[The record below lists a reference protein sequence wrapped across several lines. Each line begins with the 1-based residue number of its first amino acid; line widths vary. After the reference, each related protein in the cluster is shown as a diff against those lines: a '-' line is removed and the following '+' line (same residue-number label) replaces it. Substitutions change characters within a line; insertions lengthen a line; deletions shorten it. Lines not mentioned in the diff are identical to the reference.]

1 METLQLTDDWN
12 GHSGAEVQALI
23 TNYLGAHQTDLNNLH
38 GEAVTTIT
46 AGYKSEDDKT
56 TIVIN
61 GYNKAG
67 KPVTTTEFKTITEA
81 SYTQKFNQQDDRD
94 YGCPSIIDTNT
105 DLSIP
110 YDYAVLDKNSARVA
124 GFSATVTFEIT
135 CEEVKKVYTTSTY
148 SSKASTTNRLGTF
161 VIPKSYLGVGTNSIL
176 ATAITKVSDTSRTN
190 IWTQK
195 YTTYVADLQLKCSL
209 SGDSFYNLREY
220 DSDFTLNFS
229 VTDSAGS
236 IVPSTFTV
244 YKSVYINRIG
254 SNYCSQDKLTAE
266 SLTTNYNRLVKEASL
281 YGSANVDSMPY
292 IRVLVQAY
300 IIDDNNNKIVSNT
313 VLMDMLNKTGLDLD
327 TSSGLY
333 WATMFENVTMD
344 DSSVTI
350 MAQQYDT
357 VKYDFYLYS
366 KAKTSYSITVDNEV
380 KTSGTIPANI
390 LSPVGYSYIFR
401 TSGSHEVSLGDFAVT
416 TEVTALTTALSEP
429 SGETLSLL
437 ASEKAP
443 GVVDSSW
450 GGVCTFSGFDWKS
463 NGWVKTTDNGIQST
477 ALLINNGA
485 SVNIDYALCDKSQY
499 EGTTYPFTI
508 SFKYKIVNGTDES
521 ETLISCLSENTGIEI
536 KPQYVSLHTSASIDQ
551 NISNDDVHEVTFVY
565 YGNDESAGIYK
576 GLQMIYID
584 GKYQVVSKAGAF
596 VSHTNTISIQATS
609 ASLYLYSVKA
619 FRKGLSFTEVQALYC
634 FNQNDSSKIPDYI
647 KKNNVFN
654 ISTNNVGDYTQN
666 VKRTSVPEG
675 SKVLV
680 LYGSEEDPTP
690 WLTIN
695 SYIKDANEVN
705 KGRIHALK
713 GMRLYVAGKDAD
725 ARNFYAVN
733 GSISAQGTSSM
744 GYPIKNFRIY
754 TNKNAKKS
762 GITAF
767 DGVVGEVT
775 KFYQGDSS
783 NPLPYDFDP
792 EGGWSETELANWDHS
807 TEYQLYSTE
816 YGDSYTSAPANRFCL
831 KADYAESSGTHNTGF
846 ARLSNVVLRDS
857 SPVAATNITSAKEM
871 SELPQQHAVELAES
885 SAQWPYDVR
894 FNIDGYPI
902 YLFFVSPSYTIGNT
916 EVASKEYYAGRYNMN
931 NDKANTQVFG
941 FEKVTDY
948 FNNDI
953 VKAEGKYIQKLAL
966 ESGIDPLY
974 AETHSASA
982 EDTFINPIECW
993 EFSSND
999 SVPSKIGSFYYDK
1012 DKAFTVTTGDLDP
1025 CDATHEALYWLNG
1038 TWEYRFPD
1046 LDDESVGNLAYRR
1059 GESKPYLL
1067 YKTYQF
1073 LYDNNYALNP
1083 TKGTLNKFADKVHLY
1098 FNVNSIIKYFVLT
1111 HMFCAVDQR
1120 VKNCM
1125 LAYYCDPYGVSA
1137 EEAEASP
1144 LHYMRGYYLFYDN
1157 DTLNSLNNAGAITQ
1171 PWDFYET
1178 DTGSESS
1185 YAENY
1190 TPFPGNGIHGIWNNL
1205 QKCFELYRDGSDTTS
1220 SAYKL
1225 GQLVAEAYKNIRNTA
1240 TDTLITKYLET
1251 EQCNQYPDAVHNVD
1265 LAAKYLNPNTLRVSS
1280 STDSNVG
1287 GPVETPVHLD
1297 MAQGTREFH
1306 RKNWLSKRLHW
1317 LDDLYCA
1324 TQADSYAL
1332 EYKTG
1337 VPKGA
1342 DKGTI
1347 KLQSDPAFRY
1357 WRFYGWTGTNKTLFK
1372 ATKMLTPSETGA
1384 ITIAGSD
1391 TEYLS
1396 ISDAFSITDL
1406 YGCKSIDFSDFT
1418 FDPSG
1423 VQQPAVRGT
1432 FPYLQSFILRKTSG
1446 PEIQSD
1452 DSSPLLNW
1460 ISLSAMPNLRTLY
1473 FCNVKPLNKTYF
1485 SELNLRNNNTGE
1497 EFTKLETL
1505 DLRGTPIS
1513 KVNLPNSPA
1522 LTSISLTD
1530 PVELNLANKVNVS
1543 TLNINSDKLN
1553 TLTVSGSNS
1562 IVYTWALNAAIDNY
1576 GNNTKE
1582 FTISFGNGSK
1592 DPFVIDST
1600 NSSLFTLLETLSDK
1614 VSAEGTTVVKI
1625 SGDIYTAE
1633 TYDAEKM
1640 EIFGDTLNIVSK
1652 LPDEGFSLEWGGK
1665 NLYEDS
1671 KEFDGTDLS
1680 SCLTVKANMNVSSW
1694 AIAIDGE
1701 TTNSL
1706 DGNVTI
1712 VKSGSRACYIHAN
1725 PYLANAKLGGKDHK
1739 LVVYAT
1745 LPDGSVKN
1753 SYELT
1758 GREIMIYYSPIAT
1771 LTVSADADNQY
1782 TVLDAHVVFDFG
1794 NHTKKQL
1801 LTKEQ
1806 VEENPGSFS
1815 ATLTNNATYSWEYKD
1830 NVLCGAQIYLSGKDT
1845 VASFTILGFTS
1856 NVEVFFNTSL
1866 ITSQDTKPELTWLRY
1881 LVYNLIDGKF
1891 GAPDSFTKKDA
1902 NKISLFDDNTWWA
1915 SVTSYITT
1923 NEKLATQDFTN
1934 LQYFQLGNRSS
1945 GEFDIPRVPFSNLV
1959 TPKNTTKVNWSDEAV
1974 GVELGDLNTF
1984 ETITFSSSVTQIY
1997 VNITF
2002 SSMPSNLVFDLS
2014 KTKIKNI
2021 GMFASTLGLVPKS
2034 SASIRI
2040 NLSTP
2045 PKSMR
2050 SKSLFVYPKTLVQLG
2065 NTDISGENLVD
2076 SGQIYNL
2083 MFNIMNENGN
2093 INFSNKNEQPPITS
2107 LTGLQSDIV
2116 LGAIM
2121 SYRSNGSVFQDG
2133 NGDATVDWGRVIET
2147 NRAFVYDSNVLIK
2160 NGEFS
2165 LVATKSVNT
2174 DSFFRDR
2181 YQYVG
2186 VSEGDPEIGT
2196 LVLNSNLNYIGDNA
2210 FRFGSYTIKSDQ
2222 GTRTINNVEVEVFEQ
2237 VAKIGNNAFY
2247 NIAAQNLMFSQTL
2260 MEVGSQAFSDSTQPI
2275 NIYINKTEA
2284 FGPNAIQTTSFGG
2297 SDDKDINIYVPAGSA
2312 LYEQLTGDGM
2322 GCKGRVHEYN
2332 FS

>member
-1 METLQLTDDWN
+1 MAISNLTESWN
-12 GHSGAEVQALI
+12 GHTGDEVQALI
-23 TNYLGAHQTDLNNLH
+23 TDYLSTHQTDLNTLN
-38 GEAVTTIT
+38 AKAIT
-46 AGYKSEDDKT
+46 DIAAGYKSDEDKT
-56 TIVIN
+56 TIVIK
-61 GYNKAG
+61 GLNKN
-67 KPVTTTEFKTITEA
+67 KETVTTTEFKTITEA

-94 YGCPSIIDTNT
+94 YDCPSIIDTNT

-110 YDYAVLDKNSARVA
+110 YDYAVLDKNGARVA

-135 CEEVKKVYTTSTY
+135 CKGVKKVYTTSTY
-148 SSKASTTNRLGTF
+148 SSKASTANRLGTF
-161 VIPKSYLGVGTNSIL
+161 VIPKSYLGVGTNSIT
-176 ATAITKVSDTSRTN
+176 AKAITKVSDTSQTD
-190 IWTQK
+190 IWTQG

-229 VTDSAGS
+229 VADSAGG

-254 SNYCSQDKLTAE
+254 SYYCSQDKLTAG
-266 SLTTNYNRLVKEASL
+266 SLTTSYNTLVRGASL
-281 YGSANVDSMPY
+281 YASTNVDSMPY
-292 IRVLVQAY
+292 VRVLVQAY

-313 VLMDMLNKTGLDLD
+313 VLMDMLNKTGLASD
-327 TSSGLY
+327 TSSRLY

-350 MAQQYDT
+350 IAQQYDT

-366 KAKTSYSITVDNEV
+366 KAEASYSITVDNEV

-390 LSPVGYSYIFR
+390 LSPVEYSYIFR

-551 NISNDDVHEVTFVY
+551 SISNDDVHEVTFVY
-565 YGNDESAGIYK
+565 YGDDESAGIYK

-584 GKYQVVSKAGAF
+584 GKYQVVAKAGVL

-666 VKRTSVPEG
+666 VKMTDVPEG

-695 SYIKDANEVN
+695 SYIKDADEVN

-767 DGVVGEVT
+767 DGVVGKVT

-807 TEYQLYSTE
+807 KEYQLYSTE

-871 SELPQQHAVELAES
+871 SELPQQHAVELAGS

-902 YLFFVSPSYTIGNT
+902 YLFFVSPSYTIGDT
-916 EVASKEYYAGRYNMN
+916 VVASKEYYAGRYNMN

-941 FEKVTDY
+941 FEKVSDY

-966 ESGIDPLY
+966 ESGIDTKY

-999 SVPSKIGSFYYDK
+999 SIPSKIGSFYYDK
-1012 DKAFTVTTGDLDP
+1012 DEAFTVTTEDLDP
-1025 CDATHEALYWLNG
+1025 CDATHKALYWLNG

-1046 LDDESVGNLAYRR
+1046 LDDDSVGNLAYRR

-1083 TKGTLNKFADKVHLY
+1083 TTGTLNKFADKVHLY

-1185 YAENY
+1185 YAKNY

-1225 GQLVAEAYKNIRNTA
+1225 GQLVAEAYKNIRDTA

-1332 EYKTG
+1332 EYKTK
-1337 VPKGA
+1337 VTKGA

-1372 ATKMLTPSETGA
+1372 ATKMLTSSETGV

-1396 ISDAFSITDL
+1396 NSDAFSITDL

-1418 FDPSG
+1418 FDPGG

-1432 FPYLQSFILRKTSG
+1432 FPYLQSFILRTTSG
-1446 PEIQSD
+1446 SVVNSD

-1485 SELNLRNNNTGE
+1485 SELNLRNNDTGE

-1582 FTISFGNGSK
+1582 FTISFGNGSE

-1614 VSAEGTTVVKI
+1614 VSTGGTTVVKI
-1625 SGDIYTAE
+1625 SGDIYTTE
-1633 TYDAEKM
+1633 TYNMEKM
-1640 EIFGDTLNIVSK
+1640 EIFGGNLNIINQLPVDGFK
-1652 LPDEGFSLEWGGK
+1652 LTWGGK
-1665 NLYEDS
+1665 DLYEDS
-1671 KEFDGTDLS
+1671 EEWSDSRNDTS
-1680 SCLTVKANMNVSSW
+1680 SCLVITANMAVSSW
-1694 AIAIDGE
+1694 AIKIDDNDTYNLNGK
-1701 TTNSL
+1701 
-1706 DGNVTI
+1706 VKI
-1712 VKSGSRACYIHAN
+1712 VKSGKQSCYIHAD
-1725 PYLANAKLGGKDHK
+1725 PYALNSKYDGKDHK

-1745 LPDGSVKN
+1745 LADGTVYN
-1753 SYELT
+1753 SYDLT
-1758 GREIMIYYSPIAT
+1758 GEEIIIYYNPIKSLALST
-1771 LTVSADADNQY
+1771 TNQYVSATAADI
-1782 TVLDAHVVFDFG
+1782 TFDFG
-1794 NHTKKQL
+1794 SHTKNHL
-1801 LTKEQ
+1801 LTKEV
-1806 VEENPGSFS
+1806 VENSSTNTNFS
-1815 ATLTNNATYSWEYKD
+1815 VTTTNNAAYTWRYTD
-1830 NVLCGAQIYLSGKDT
+1830 GILTGASITLSGTSDSEVTFNIWGLTARIT
-1845 VASFTILGFTS
+1845 VYYDSTLIIFNSVTEKSELYWLKYLCESTS
-1856 NVEVFFNTSL
+1856 VGSN
-1866 ITSQDTKPELTWLRY
+1866 
-1881 LVYNLIDGKF
+1881 YNL
-1891 GAPDSFTKKDA
+1891 GAALTKSQA
-1902 NKISLFDDNTWWA
+1902 NKISICDSNNYWG
-1915 SVTSYITT
+1915 
-1923 NEKLATQDFTN
+1923 ATLDGISPLSDLGVQDLTY
-1934 LQYFQLGNRSS
+1934 LKYFQLGRTDGQFN
-1945 GEFDIPRVPFSNLV
+1945 IPATIVFSNLE
-1959 TPKNTTKVNWSDEAV
+1959 TPQGTTQVLWD
-1974 GVELGDLNTF
+1974 GCPGDTSKY
-1984 ETITFSSSVTQIY
+1984 ETLIFGSSVKKIA
-1997 VNITF
+1997 VDVTF
-2002 SSMPSNLVFDLS
+2002 PTMPDKLVFDLS
-2014 KTKIKNI
+2014 KTKITNI
-2021 GMFASTLGLVPKS
+2021 GAYGKML
-2034 SASIRI
+2034 ASISEYVASVQI
-2040 NLSTP
+2040 TLSAAPTI
-2045 PKSMR
+2045 MR
-2050 SKSLFVYPKTLVQLG
+2050 ALSLFNYPNTLTQIG
-2065 NTDISGENLVD
+2065 NLDSPKASDIIASD
-2076 SGQIYNL
+2076 TTL
-2083 MFNIMNENGN
+2083 MFNAYNSQSRITMSSATAYPPLASLDGFANN
-2093 INFSNKNEQPPITS
+2093 IK
-2107 LTGLQSDIV
+2107 V
-2116 LGAIM
+2116 GAII
-2121 SYRSNGSVFQDG
+2121 SYRSKGS
-2133 NGDATVDWGRVIET
+2133 ALSDWSKVIET
-2147 NRAFVYDSNVLIK
+2147 KQAFIFNNNAYLVEGVFNLPSIQVVNSDSFYRANFKVIEDQDIKQLNLNNNLKFIGSSAFVS
-2160 NGEFS
+2160 
-2165 LVATKSVNT
+2165 
-2174 DSFFRDR
+2174 
-2181 YQYVG
+2181 
-2186 VSEGDPEIGT
+2186 
-2196 LVLNSNLNYIGDNA
+2196 
-2210 FRFGSYTIKSDQ
+2210 GSYTIKNSASPSDD
-2222 GTRTINNVEVEVFEQ
+2222 IAVFNA
-2237 VAKIGNNAFY
+2237 VTSIDANAF
-2247 NIAAQNLMFSQTL
+2247 AQVSTSQKLQFGDSLTT
-2260 MEVGSQAFSDSTQPI
+2260 VGSKAFI
-2275 NIYINKTEA
+2275 NSNEILGVTVDIYINKSAALTSVQA
-2284 FGPNAIQTTSFGG
+2284 DSFGD
-2297 SDDKDINIYVPAGSA
+2297 SDNSSNVTIYVPEGSA
-2312 LYEQLTGDGM
+2312 LYTQLTASGM
-2322 GCKGRVHEYN
+2322 GCKDRVKTYS